1 MDNRT
6 NELDVLYAKYH
17 LLVYKIAYI
26 ITRNRTDSED
36 ITQEL
41 FIKLCY
47 NSPNFKSDE
56 HERAWIIRVTQNLSK
71 NLIKKAYR
79 RRETGTENFYAPSE
93 NKQDETLSLIMELPV
108 KYKTI
113 VVLYY
118 YAGYSVDEIA
128 VALRLGV
135 SNVKAR
141 LMRARE
147 QLRIKMED
155 DLVD

>member
-1 MDNRT
+1 MENKTKD
-6 NELDVLYAKYH
+6 LDKLYEKYH
-17 LLVYKIAYI
+17 LLVYKLAYI

-41 FIKLCY
+41 FVKLCY
-47 NSPNFKSDE
+47 NSPSFKSE
-56 HERAWIIRVTQNLSK
+56 AHERAWIIRVTQNLSI

-79 RRETGTENFYAPSE
+79 RRETGTENFYVPAE
-93 NKQDETLSLIMELPV
+93 NKEDNTLSLIMELPQ
-108 KYKTI
+108 KYKSI

-118 YAGYSVDEIA
+118 YFGYSVDEIA
-128 VALRLGV
+128 SALRLSI

-155 DLVD
+155 E